1 MEKYFGI
8 PLEFDKSVVESTIEK
23 TSLVSKGYCCFVD
36 SYVLSKVSGNNR
48 EKNCLLVNA
57 LENSVVNACD
67 GSYIALLAARLYK
80 KNFSAYNGP
89 ELFSK
94 YIYCKDKQCII
105 GNTSDVFDKVKARL
119 VREGYTGDNIS
130 FIDLPFCDIDSYN
143 YQVIAE
149 RINGINP
156 RYIWVS
162 LGAPKQE
169 LFMYRMVPFIN
180 RGMLLG
186 IGAAVNFYSGEIGEI
201 PSWAIKTHMIWLYRI
216 FTEPK
221 KQIKRSF
228 FIFKNIF
235 DIYSSEKKKLK
246 NINDSVSL

>member
-1 MEKYFGI
+1 MKKYFGI

-23 TSLVSKGYCCFVD
+23 VSLASKGYGCFVD
-36 SYVLSKVSGNNR
+36 SFVLSMSSGSNR
-48 EKNCLLVNA
+48 QDNCLLVNV

-67 GSYIALLAARLYK
+67 GSYIALLASRLYK
-80 KNFSAYNGP
+80 KKFSAYNGP
-89 ELFSK
+89 ELFNK
-94 YIYCKDKQCII
+94 YIYSKDKQCII
-105 GNTSDVFDKVKARL
+105 GNTSDVFDKVRARL
-119 VREGYTGDNIS
+119 MREGFKADNID
-130 FIDLPFCDIDSYN
+130 FIDLPFDDIDSYN

-149 RINGINP
+149 KVNNIDP

-169 LFMYRMVPFIN
+169 MFMYKLVPFIN

-186 IGAAVNFYSGEIGEI
+186 IGAALNYYSGEIREI
-201 PSWAIKTHMIWLYRI
+201 PDWATKTHMIWLYRI
-216 FTEPK
+216 LTEPK

-246 NINDSVSL
+246 KLKDNESL